1 MKSLSEP
8 MNELEAAVYDGRF
21 HYNGDP
27 VLEWGFSNVV
37 AHRDRNDN
45 LFPTKESAE
54 KKIDPVSALLNAM
67 NRAMA
72 TAATGGDGGGVSVFG
87 NCHKCGEL
95 CEGKLVGDRIVYD
108 CGTHPR
114 S

>member
-1 MKSLSEP
+1 

-27 VLEWGFSNVV
+27 VLEWAFSNVV

-72 TAATGGDGGGVSVFG
+72 TAADADAGGVSVFG
-87 NCHKCGEL
+87 NCAKCGDL
-95 CEGKLVGDRIVYD
+95 CAGKLVGERIVFD
-108 CGTHPR
+108 CGAHG
-114 S
+114 